1 MGRDKQ
7 NGQKTQVLLLSRKQR
22 AQELEHVE
30 IEMENKK
37 EQLCEV
43 SGSVAG

>member
-1 MGRDKQ
+1 MGRK
-7 NGQKTQVLLLSRKQR
+7 QVLLLSRKWR

-30 IEMENKK
+30 IEMENRK
-37 EQLCEV
+37 EQVCEV